1 MKQCAADALANTYYV
16 RKYYHAKLDSSCI
29 LLESKH
35 GADLAGNIFTLLKL
49 LDRDYSSRFKIYLV
63 YAKKQKERI
72 LGLLSQYGVKNV
84 TPVRIMSA
92 KYFKLLAKAK
102 YLITDTSFTTRYI
115 KKEGQV
121 ILNTWHGTPLKV
133 MGRDVA
139 SDVYAMGNIQRNL
152 LFADFLLYPNDYM
165 KEKMVSAFML
175 EGVYKGTILNE
186 GYPRNCVFFDTER
199 AAKTREALGL
209 ADKRMFVY
217 MPTWRGNLAR
227 IKTEDQLGILK
238 GYLAQL
244 DESLDDS
251 EIVIAK
257 LHPFMSA
264 DLDYSQYKHIVP
276 MKEGFDPYD
285 VLNSADGLITDYS
298 SVFYDFANTRKKII
312 LFAYDEEDYIAE
324 RGMYVSLEE
333 LPFPK
338 VRTVPELVA
347 EMRSPKDYDDTQFIK
362 ECCTYERPEAAEC
375 ILKRVIDGERVCS
388 EERIYDSSKQNVLI
402 FTGDLSKNG
411 ITTAVLN
418 LIENLDASKRR
429 YFVTFQQP
437 TLRKDPLR
445 CSLIPRDINVFPM
458 STKPQYTVTEALA
471 QVLFYKLNLKLAFK
485 SVEKMCRREAR
496 KFFYGIDF
504 DHIVQYQGYGKNMIH
519 LFRMFDCP
527 STIFV
532 HSDMVQELATKNNQ
546 HRLSLKT
553 AYNTYTNVAA
563 VTEGMIKPTSEISGR
578 TDNIRI
584 VYNCHAYKHVL
595 ARADRDVQFDD
606 VTRSNV
612 TLEELNRVLDSN
624 TVKIIN
630 IGRFSAEKGHDML
643 IEAYGRFAAAHPDS
657 RLIIIGGYGK
667 LYETTKAL
675 AESSPARDKIIL
687 IKTMFNPMPV
697 LKRCDLFVLSSRY
710 EAMGLTMLEADTLGV
725 TLIST
730 DIPGPRS
737 FLEKRGG
744 YMVPCSTEGIYEGME
759 AFMQGKVKAMNVDY
773 EQYNKNAVAQFEQ
786 LLDG

>member
-1 MKQCAADALANTYYV
+1 MANTYYV
-16 RKYYHAKLDSSCI
+16 GKYNRAKLDSRII

-49 LDRDYSSRFKIYLV
+49 LDRDYSDRFRIYLV

-72 LGLLSQYGVKNV
+72 LSQLERYGVKNV
-84 TPVRIMSA
+84 KPVKIMSA

-133 MGRDVA
+133 MGREVA

-152 LFADFLLYPNDYM
+152 LFADFLLYPNEYM

-175 EGVYKGTILNE
+175 DGVYKGTILNE
-186 GYPRNCVFFDTER
+186 GYPRNCVFFDTEK
-199 AAKTREALGL
+199 AKETKAALGL
-209 ADKRMFVY
+209 ADKKVFVY
-217 MPTWRGNLAR
+217 MPTWRGNLAK
-227 IKTEDQLGILK
+227 IKTEDQLAMLK
-238 GYLAQL
+238 GYLTEL
-244 DESLDDS
+244 DGLLEDS
-251 EIVIAK
+251 EVIIAK

-264 DLDYSQYKHIVP
+264 DLDYSQYRHIIP

-298 SVFYDFANTRKKII
+298 SVFYDFAVTRKKII

-324 RGMYVSLEE
+324 RGMYVSLDE

-338 VRTVPELVA
+338 VRTAAELVS
-347 EMRSPKDYDDTQFIK
+347 EMRSPKNYDDTEFMR

-375 ILKRVIDGERVCS
+375 ILKRVIDGEKVCN
-388 EERIYDSSKQNVLI
+388 EEKIYDGSKQNVLI

-411 ITTAVLN
+411 ITTAALN

-445 CSLIPRDINVFPM
+445 CNLIPRDINVFPM
-458 STKPQYTVTEALA
+458 STKPQYTITEALT
-471 QVLFYKLNLKLAFK
+471 QVLFYKLNLKLAYK

-496 KFFYGIDF
+496 KFFCGIDF

-546 HRLSLKT
+546 HRLSLQM
-553 AYNTYTNVAA
+553 AYNTYTNVAV

-578 TDNIRI
+578 TDNIKV
-584 VYNCHAYKHVL
+584 VYNCHSYKHIL
-595 ARADRDVQFDD
+595 ARAERDVQFDD
-606 VTRSNV
+606 VTHANV
-612 TLEELNRVLDSN
+612 TLDELNAVLDSS

-643 IEAYGRFAAAHPDS
+643 IKAYERFAQAHPDS

-667 LYETTKAL
+667 LYEATKAL
-675 AESSPARDKIIL
+675 AEGSPARDKIIL

-697 LKRCDLFVLSSRY
+697 LKKCDLFVLSSHY
-710 EAMGLTMLEADTLGV
+710 EALGLTMLEADTLGIPV
-725 TLIST
+725 IST
-730 DIPGPRS
+730 DIAGPRS
-737 FLEKRGG
+737 FLDKHGG
-744 YMVPCSTEGIYEGME
+744 YTVPCSAEGIYEGME
-759 AFMQGKVKAMNVDY
+759 AFMRGEVKAMNVDY
-773 EQYNKNAVAQFEQ
+773 EQYNKDAVSQFEE
-786 LLDG
+786 LLNG

>member
-1 MKQCAADALANTYYV
+1 M
-16 RKYYHAKLDSSCI
+16 RKYYRAKLDDRII

-35 GADLAGNIFTLLKL
+35 GADLAGNIFTLLKI
-49 LDRDYSSRFKIYLV
+49 LDRDYSSRFSIYLV
-63 YAKKQKERI
+63 YARDKKERI
-72 LGLLSQYGVKNV
+72 LSTLSQYGVKNV
-84 TPVRIMSA
+84 IPVRIMSA
-92 KYFKLLAKAK
+92 RYFKLLAKAR

-133 MGRDVA
+133 MGREVA

-152 LFADFLLYPNDYM
+152 LFSDFLLYPNEYM

-175 EGVYKGTILNE
+175 DGVYKGTILNE
-186 GYPRNCVFFDTER
+186 GYPRNCIFFDREKAVR
-199 AAKTREALGL
+199 TRKALGL
-209 ADKRMFVY
+209 ADKKVFVY
-217 MPTWRGNLAR
+217 MPTWRGNLAK
-227 IKTEDQLGILK
+227 IKTEDQLGMLR
-238 GYLAQL
+238 GYLTEL
-244 DESLDDS
+244 DRSLDDS
-251 EIVIAK
+251 ETVIAK

-264 DLDYSQYKHIVP
+264 DLDYSQYRHIIP

-324 RGMYVSLEE
+324 RGMYVSLSEF
-333 LPFPK
+333 PFPK
-338 VRTVPELVA
+338 VRTVKELVA
-347 EMRSPKDYDDTQFIK
+347 EMRSPKNYDDTQFIK

-375 ILKRVIDGERVCS
+375 ILKRVIDGEKVCN

-411 ITTAVLN
+411 ITTAALN

-437 TLRKDPLR
+437 TLRNDPLR

-458 STKPQYTVTEALA
+458 STKPLYTVTEALA
-471 QVLFYKLNLKLAFK
+471 QVLFYKLNLKFAYR
-485 SVEKMCRREAR
+485 SIEKMCRREAT
-496 KFFYGIDF
+496 KFFSGIDF

-527 STIFV
+527 YSIFE
-532 HSDMVQELATKNNQ
+532 HSDMIQELATKNNQ
-546 HRLSLKT
+546 HRLSLKM
-553 AYNTYTNVAA
+553 AYNTYTNVAV

-578 TDNIRI
+578 TDNIRV

-595 ARADRDVQFDD
+595 ARSEREVQFDD

-612 TLEELNRVLDSN
+612 TLEELNRVLDSS

-643 IEAYGRFAAAHPDS
+643 IKAYERFAVSHPDS
-657 RLIIIGGYGK
+657 RLIIIGGYGH
-667 LYETTKAL
+667 LYNSTKEL
-675 AESSPARDKIIL
+675 AEKSSAKDKIIL

-697 LKRCDLFVLSSRY
+697 LKKCDLFVLSSHY
-710 EAMGLTMLEADTLGV
+710 EALGLTMLEADTLGIP
-725 TLIST
+725 LIST

-744 YMVPCSTEGIYEGME
+744 YMVPCTADGIYEGME
-759 AFMQGKVKAMNVDY
+759 AFMRGEVRAMNVDY
-773 EQYNKNAVAQFEQ
+773 EQYNKNAVAQFEE